1 MKTTIKRTEKIDLAT
16 WDAMI
21 QDMRRVLEA
30 FKLDKPSADEVAEFL
45 TSHMPLQDEKGAWG
59 LVKPSEAPSDA
70 RVDYYYIPT
79 YLSAAIMMRAY
90 FDYPEVTERIEGFQ
104 TAFRKALQACT
115 GRSFRGHGYGAMAG
129 VLEAMRIFSDGGAVR
144 ILNDTTLC
152 PDFSALIREQ
162 LAFIRESLATGRTG
176 SEWGEDYASEYDEVM
191 GRYRTL
197 FVYGTLLK
205 GQSNHDRYLSDHQY
219 LGDAELPDFALFD
232 LTVYPAILPRKGAS
246 VRGELYH
253 VTNDDLRKIDQLEG
267 EGTLYTREK
276 IRIRSNGVNLPA
288 ETYVYHGNL
297 DDSLRV
303 PSEYQPWGMNNN
315 CVWYACYG
323 SNLLKARFME
333 YINGGNSKF
342 TNKTHDKCKDTTPPV
357 AEMTLEI
364 PYELYFGNKS
374 SSWDDGGVAFID
386 VDRPEKTLGR
396 AYLITEEQYEHL
408 RKQEGRGKNWY
419 NHEHSLGDRYGI
431 PVKTITNDGLREE
444 RAPSEKYKE
453 VIILGLIETYGMGG
467 GEAEEYV
474 MKVVIGQRKP

>member
-1 MKTTIKRTEKIDLAT
+1 MKTTFKRTEKIDWGT

-21 QDMRRVLEA
+21 HEMRTVLEA
-30 FKLDKPSADEVAEFL
+30 FKLGRPSADEVAEFI

-90 FDYPEVTERIEGFQ
+90 FDYPEVTECIEGFQ

-144 ILNDTTLC
+144 LLNDTTLC
-152 PDFSALIREQ
+152 PDFSDLIRHQ
-162 LAFIRESLATGRTG
+162 LAFIRESLSTGRTG
-176 SEWGEDYASEYDEVM
+176 SEWGEDYASEYEEVM
-191 GRYRTL
+191 GRYRAL

-232 LTVYPAILPRKGAS
+232 LTAYPAILPQKDAS
-246 VRGELYH
+246 VRGELYS
-253 VTNDDLRKIDQLEG
+253 VTDDDLLKIDQLEG
-267 EGTLYTREK
+267 EGTLYTRK
-276 IRIRSNGVNLPA
+276 SVCVRSNGVNLPA

-303 PSEYQPWGMNNN
+303 PSECQPWGMNNN
-315 CVWYACYG
+315 YVWYACYG
-323 SNLLKARFME
+323 SNLLKARFIE

-342 TNKTHDKCKDTTPPV
+342 TSKKYDKCKDITPPV

-364 PYELYFGNKS
+364 PYRLYFGNES
-374 SSWDDGGVAFID
+374 PSWSYGGVAFLD
-386 VDRPEKTLGR
+386 VDRPGKTLGR
-396 AYLITEEQYEHL
+396 AYLITREQYEHL
-408 RKQEGRGKNWY
+408 REQEGRGKNWY
-419 NHEHSLGDRYGI
+419 GYEQSLGDRYGV
-431 PVKTITNDGLREE
+431 PVKTITNVGVREE
-444 RAPSEKYKE
+444 RAPSEKYIE
-453 VIILGLIETYGMGG
+453 VIILGLMESYGMRRE
-467 GEAEEYV
+467 EAEEYV
-474 MKVVIGQRKP
+474 RERVIC